1 MTEYL
6 KQTIKD
12 EMIKLPKESQEVINS
27 FGWEEI
33 SVEIGKK
40 YLLDEEKVNKLQV
53 EISLVMLG
61 LAQQNFLKSN
71 IENEVGLD
79 EDMAKK
85 ISGDIIGQIF
95 KPMVDILVE
104 NIKKSMG
111 VRNIP
116 WQQSIYFILSGGD
129 YASFVRKVEN
139 DKRVT
144 IKPADT
150 SVKSNFS
157 I

>member
-6 KQTIKD
+6 KQTI
-12 EMIKLPKESQEVINS
+12 ESEIIKLPKESQEVINS

-61 LAQQNFLKSN
+61 LVQQNFLKSN
-71 IENEVGLD
+71 IEDEFGLD
-79 EDMAKK
+79 EDVAKK
-85 ISGDIIGQIF
+85 MVAEIIGQIF
-95 KPMVDILVE
+95 KPMVDILVK
-104 NIKKSMG
+104 NIKKNIG
-111 VRNIP
+111 DRNIP
-116 WQQSIYFILSGGD
+116 WQQRIYFILSGGD
-129 YASFVRKVEN
+129 YTSLIRKAED
-139 DKRVT
+139 DKST
-144 IKPADT
+144 IIKLS
-150 SVKSNFS
+150 SVKSNFN